1 MPAFAYTGL
10 NAAGKSVKGIENAE
24 SVASLRAALKSAGI
38 YLTAVTE
45 AAGTTAKAATR
56 GKLGRGVK
64 DSSGTSRE
72 IDFGRLFNR
81 IPVRE
86 VGSMTRLLST
96 MLVAGVTLPEA
107 LAALVDQT
115 PRERFKGVLSELASR
130 VNEGSSMADAVASH
144 PNVFPKLYVNM
155 VRAGE
160 SSGALETVLIRL
172 ADYME
177 QQEELKGKVS
187 GAMVYPVVMAMVG
200 AGVVALLM
208 VKVVPQ
214 ISMMFEDQ
222 GAELPITTR
231 SLMWLS
237 DLLSS
242 YWWAIFLLGVGG
254 VALFRRWRRTEAGRE
269 LGDSWILRMPLVGDL
284 ARKLAIAR
292 FARTLATML
301 ASGVPLL
308 DALDIVR
315 GLLGN
320 AVLEGVVSGARDE
333 IREGQGIALALK
345 RSGYFPPLVTQ
356 MIAVGERSGQLE
368 EMLSDL
374 AKVYDREAAATLE
387 KATQAL
393 APMMIVV
400 MGIVV
405 GFIMFAIMTPIME
418 MNQMIGR

>member
-10 NAAGKSVKGIENAE
+10 NAAGKSVKGIETAE
-24 SVASLRAALKSAGI
+24 SVASLRAAMKNAGV

-45 AAGTTAKAATR
+45 ATGARASSAKSEKKR
-56 GKLGRGVK
+56 GKDGAGA
-64 DSSGTSRE
+64 SFE
-72 IDFGRLFNR
+72 IDLSRVFGR

-115 PRERFKGVLSELASR
+115 TRERFKGVLSDLASR

-144 PNVFPKLYVNM
+144 PHVFPPLYVNM

-177 QQEELKGKVS
+177 QQEELRGKVS
-187 GAMVYPVVMAMVG
+187 GAMVYPVVMALVG

-222 GAELPITTR
+222 GAELPFATRLMMTT
-231 SLMWLS
+231 SE
-237 DLLSS
+237 LLSS
-242 YWWAIFLLGVGG
+242 YWWVLLALFGAGTW
-254 VALFRRWRRTEAGRE
+254 LFRRWRQTEAGRK
-269 LGDSWILRMPLVGDL
+269 LGDSWILRTPLVGEL

-374 AKVYDREAAATLE
+374 AKVYDREAAGTLE

-400 MGIVV
+400 MGVVV